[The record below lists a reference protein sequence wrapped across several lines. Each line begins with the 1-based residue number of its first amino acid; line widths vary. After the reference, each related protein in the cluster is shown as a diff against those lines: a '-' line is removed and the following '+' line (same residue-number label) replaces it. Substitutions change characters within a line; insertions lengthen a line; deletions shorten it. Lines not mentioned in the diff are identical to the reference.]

1 MAIYGIGAW
10 YDRDV
15 SHDFK
20 KYNVVGTG
28 WSSKDAPDLH
38 EYFRILE
45 QGDIVYLKSAAF
57 GKPVIIKAIGLIN
70 DDTLVH
76 NKFGSTNIEIG
87 RFVQWL
93 DMSIFQPP
101 MVFGKNNVRS
111 NTMYRETHPD
121 MILIIMQIV
130 QKALQKF

>member
-20 KYNVVGTG
+20 KHNVVGTG
-28 WSSKDAPDLH
+28 WDSKDAPDLH
-38 EYFRILE
+38 EYFKILE

-57 GKPVIIKAIGLIN
+57 GKSVIIKAIGLI
-70 DDTLVH
+70 DDDILVR
-76 NKFGSTNIEIG
+76 NTFGSTKIEIG
-87 RFVQWL
+87 RNVQWL
-93 DMSIFQPP
+93 DKSVFQPP
-101 MVFGKNNVRS
+101 VVFGKNNVRS

-121 MILIIMQIV
+121 IISVIMQLV
-130 QKALQKF
+130 KNALQKF